1 MSNHDSGSDC
11 YSEDHSFSSSQ
22 YETRKSQTQLE
33 SPLRSRPSQRISDQ
47 TSTQESQTD
56 DQLTPLKKS
65 RFEYNLSEIRH
76 DADSSSPLAKMP
88 DKAVVFSPPPI
99 PSSPSKNKHSASSS
113 TSDQPTANNRLSFIS
128 QYSGVV
134 NEVDQIQYIVDSTS
148 QGASEDK
155 TTATVSKLEP
165 ETISDT
171 TKTQVPASTD
181 HSDETIKSHV
191 PKKESLA
198 SIESAESSKVSGL
211 GILTTI
217 TKEENLSP
225 ERVSVLNID
234 PTIPPRSHKRP
245 KSESLS
251 PDYVRIH
258 LTENQRL
265 DLMGKRNSLNIE
277 DQTPKRLSTHSASS
291 KTSSTTPSSPLKK
304 KTEDLD
310 KIMKELQD
318 FQNDNLGFAPIK
330 PLIAENNNSSFSAG
344 EMFSFHTANSGSSSA
359 ELSKKPVFSDQSS
372 QEEPITPKEELS
384 EDEND
389 EDYTDIEEADKVHEE
404 TTIVQQVN
412 HSTKRKQSKKTKRKH
427 RKSVSSSSDKKR
439 PFSMQTLAKF
449 LSSTD
454 GIIIGNEFEGIG
466 LDHKQRLL
474 LEKAVD
480 SLSRLS
486 VGMVI
491 DPEKQSIGTHRLER
505 AINALDGFI

>member
-1 MSNHDSGSDC
+1 
-11 YSEDHSFSSSQ
+11 
-22 YETRKSQTQLE
+22 
-33 SPLRSRPSQRISDQ
+33 
-47 TSTQESQTD
+47 
-56 DQLTPLKKS
+56 
-65 RFEYNLSEIRH
+65 
-76 DADSSSPLAKMP
+76 
-88 DKAVVFSPPPI
+88 
-99 PSSPSKNKHSASSS
+99 
-113 TSDQPTANNRLSFIS
+113 
-128 QYSGVV
+128 
-134 NEVDQIQYIVDSTS
+134 
-148 QGASEDK
+148 
-155 TTATVSKLEP
+155 
-165 ETISDT
+165 
-171 TKTQVPASTD
+171 
-181 HSDETIKSHV
+181 
-191 PKKESLA
+191 
-198 SIESAESSKVSGL
+198 
-211 GILTTI
+211 
-217 TKEENLSP
+217 
-225 ERVSVLNID
+225 
-234 PTIPPRSHKRP
+234 
-245 KSESLS
+245 
-251 PDYVRIH
+251 
-258 LTENQRL
+258 
-265 DLMGKRNSLNIE
+265 
-277 DQTPKRLSTHSASS
+277 
-291 KTSSTTPSSPLKK
+291 
-304 KTEDLD
+304 
-310 KIMKELQD
+310 
-318 FQNDNLGFAPIK
+318 
-330 PLIAENNNSSFSAG
+330 
-344 EMFSFHTANSGSSSA
+344 MFSFHTANSGSSSA